1 VSLGAGVTYR
11 LHNHLLVRADIRDYI
26 TPFPKKL
33 FVEADG
39 ATDRGLFQQFTPMV
53 GISYWF

>member
-1 VSLGAGVTYR
+1 
-11 LHNHLLVRADIRDYI
+11 LVRADIRDYI

-33 FVEADG
+33 FVESNG
-39 ATDRGLFQQFTPMV
+39 ATDRGLFQQFTPMF